1 MSIKLI
7 AKCCPKEKNK
17 DKFRKIALELTSCS
31 QNDEGC
37 ISYTLNEEIQGDRFM
52 FIEEWENQELLNKHL
67 QKQEHFIKLLENLS
81 VCDSEVI
88 FYKSF

>member
-1 MSIKLI
+1 MM
-7 AKCCPKEKNK
+7 
-17 DKFRKIALELTSCS
+17 R
-31 QNDEGC
+31 GC
-37 ISYTLNEEIQGDRFM
+37 ISYTLNEEIQGDRFI